1 MIYRLTI
8 NKSYT
13 ERFKS
18 RDYVKTEQPYLEYSD
33 HFIRHLKFNIHKWF
47 VESNIQYSF
56 DYPPADFNCVSLIFK
71 NKGEASLFK
80 LAWAGIEYEKIF

>member
-1 MIYRLTI
+1 MTYRLTI
-8 NKSYT
+8 NKSFT

-18 RDYVKTEQPYLEYSD
+18 RAYVKTKQPYLEYSD
-33 HFIRHLKFNIHKWF
+33 GIIRHFKYEIHTWL

-56 DYPPADFNCVSLIFK
+56 VYPETDYYSVDVVFK